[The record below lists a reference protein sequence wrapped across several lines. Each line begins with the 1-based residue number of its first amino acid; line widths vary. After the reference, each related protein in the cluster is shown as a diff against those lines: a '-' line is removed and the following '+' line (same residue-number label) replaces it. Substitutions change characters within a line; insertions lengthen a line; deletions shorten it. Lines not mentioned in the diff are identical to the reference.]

1 MGDHEK
7 IANGEFQI
15 FTIPDAGN
23 WWPRY
28 TLTYTNDP
36 DCMNRIDMNS
46 YDPTESIDITESG
59 TYRIEINL
67 RDMTY
72 TITEI

>member
-1 MGDHEK
+1 
-7 IANGEFQI
+7 
-15 FTIPDAGN
+15 
-23 WWPRY
+23 
-28 TLTYTNDP
+28 
-36 DCMNRIDMNS
+36 MNRIDMYS